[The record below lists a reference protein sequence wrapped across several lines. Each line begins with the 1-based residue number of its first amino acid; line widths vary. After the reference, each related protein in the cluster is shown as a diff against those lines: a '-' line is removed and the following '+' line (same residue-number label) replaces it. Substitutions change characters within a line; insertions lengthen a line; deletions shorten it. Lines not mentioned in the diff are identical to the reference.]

1 MIDDLLKYKSI
12 DNGDSIYMNINN
24 FMDIVYQNNLHEY
37 IDNIYDDNDI
47 KNEILQSLEN
57 SGWERVKFML
67 EDINMINFDYFIK
80 DGYGNFRNITNK
92 DINSIIDDMVTNLKK
107 SKEDYEL

>member
-92 DINSIIDDMVTNLKK
+92 DIKSIIDDLVTNLIK

>member
-1 MIDDLLKYKSI
+1 MINELLEYKSI
-12 DNGDSIYMNINN
+12 DNDDSIYMNTNN
-24 FMDIVYQNNLHEY
+24 FMDIVYQNNLYEY
-37 IDNIYDDNDI
+37 TDDIYDDNDI
-47 KNEILQSLEN
+47 KNEVLQCLEN
-57 SGWERVKFML
+57 SGWERVKYML

-92 DINSIIDDMVTNLKK
+92 DINSIIDDMVTDLKK

>member
-1 MIDDLLKYKSI
+1 MINDLLKYKSI